1 MTKDQTTH
9 PTHAHARQN
18 SLNLASP
25 HLPTQLEILE
35 AAHPNSQQILQK
47 QSRAFSAL
55 KNKPP
60 ETTKKRLYEV
70 VRSFAKVV
78 FWGPGPHNAMF
89 NHYPTGSH
97 STLMV
102 LETIGRNRVL

>member
-60 ETTKKRLYEV
+60 ETTKKRIYEV
-70 VRSFAKVV
+70 VRSFSKVV
-78 FWGPGPHNAMF
+78 FFSPGPHKVIF

-97 STLMV
+97 SIPM
-102 LETIGRNRVL
+102 

>member
-1 MTKDQTTH
+1 MPDKTK
-9 PTHAHARQN
+9 
-18 SLNLASP
+18 LNRASP

-60 ETTKKRLYEV
+60 ETTKKRIYEV
-70 VRSFAKVV
+70 VRSF
-78 FWGPGPHNAMF
+78 
-89 NHYPTGSH
+89 
-97 STLMV
+97 
-102 LETIGRNRVL
+102 